1 MEIIGIE
8 RRIEAEGATA
18 VLRYTAR
25 KLEEAELESGEDA
38 GAALV
43 FDSLGFDELLD
54 LAEADDLR
62 PAFADRERL
71 AIQPGGWQSWSAG
84 WELVGRESL
93 PRRVRVVSEL
103 IKFTNRDGDEHG
115 RREIVGHFLMYL
127 RAGDDYLC
135 LASRDG
141 GALPPVTWRID
152 RKAGRVTMEAYA
164 PPAAFADGD
173 EVAEVRVFRAR
184 GFFGLKDELRRI
196 YGAERFGRLGFLF
209 GGAGRRGAAGLP
221 AAGSGAAGTGVIGSG
236 ACAYGK
242 DSVPGGFE
250 SWYNHYTD
258 IDERLILDDLE
269 ALDRTENLIA
279 RRYVR
284 RGRPVVFQID
294 DGWQRAVGEWEIEER
309 RFPGGLATIA
319 ERIEAKGWI
328 PGLWLAP
335 FLVTRKARVF
345 REKSEW
351 LLRERSGEPVVA
363 GFNDRW
369 DHRFYCLDISRPDV
383 LDYLSGVIDRAI
395 DEWGFRYLKLDFMYA
410 GLLSGAWAGGAAGQ
424 AAGANAEPAADRR
437 SAADGRKAAYR
448 FYEEACRRLT
458 ARTADQRGRPVAY
471 LGCGVPFGPSY
482 PHFPLSRIGADTRE
496 TWDWPKVRLIGHV
509 GRPSAY
515 ISLMDT
521 IGRSY
526 MDGTVFV
533 NDPDVV
539 FLRERN
545 CSLAANEKELI
556 ALVDFLLAS
565 QVMFSDDPVRLSP
578 EEAALTERIA
588 RLYEELADQG
598 PAAGVPADEEYGAVR
613 VARDVFRLE
622 SRSLRIAGLI
632 NLRGRP
638 FDLKRGTDERLF
650 AALTSGVP
658 LVDHRIKKTERSVR
672 FAPRSITI
680 VRL

>member
-8 RRIEAEGATA
+8 RRIEEEGATA

-25 KLEEAELESGEDA
+25 KLEEEELESGEDA
-38 GAALV
+38 VVV
-43 FDSLGFDELLD
+43 FDSLTFDDLLD
-54 LAEADDLR
+54 LIDADDALR
-62 PAFADRERL
+62 AAFADRRKL
-71 AIQPGGWQSWSAG
+71 AIKPGGWQSWSAG

-93 PRRVRVVSEL
+93 PRRVRVVPEL

-115 RREIVGHFLMYL
+115 KREIVGHFIMYL
-127 RAGDDYLC
+127 RSGDDYLC
-135 LASRDG
+135 IASREG

-152 RKAGRVTMEAYA
+152 RMAGRVTMEAYA
-164 PPAAFADGD
+164 APAAFADGD
-173 EVAEVRVFRAR
+173 AVAEIRVFRTL
-184 GFFGLKDELRRI
+184 GFFALKDELRRI
-196 YGAERFGRLGFLF
+196 YGGAERFARLGFLF
-209 GGAGRRGAAGLP
+209 GGAGLHNGAGLSGGAAGH
-221 AAGSGAAGTGVIGSG
+221 AGAGLRSPGDDAG
-236 ACAYGK
+236 AYGK

-269 ALDRTENLIA
+269 ALDRTDNLIA
-279 RRYVR
+279 RRYIR

-294 DGWQRAVGEWEIEER
+294 DGWQRAVGEWEIDER
-309 RFPGGLATIA
+309 RFPGGLASVA
-319 ERIEAKGWI
+319 EKIEAKGWI
-328 PGLWLAP
+328 PGLWIAP
-335 FLVTRKARVF
+335 FLVTRKARIF

-351 LLRERSGEPVVA
+351 LLRDASGEPVVA
-363 GFNDRW
+363 GFNNHW
-369 DHRFYCLDISRPDV
+369 DNRFYCLDISRRDV
-383 LDYLSGVIDRAI
+383 LDYLAGVIDRAV

-410 GLLSGAWAGGAAGQ
+410 GLLSGVWAGGAADGR
-424 AAGANAEPAADRR
+424 AAADSK
-437 SAADGRKAAYR
+437 SAADAKPVADAKHAAAYR

-458 ARTADQRGRPVAY
+458 GRIADKKGRPVAY

-496 TWDWPKVRLIGHV
+496 TWDWPQVRLIGHV

-515 ISLMDT
+515 VSLMDT

-545 CSLAANEKELI
+545 CSLTANEKELI

-565 QVMFSDDPVRLSP
+565 QVMFSDDPVHLSA
-578 EEAALTERIA
+578 EEAALTERIVK
-588 RLYEELADQG
+588 LYDELADQG
-598 PAAGVPADEEYGAVR
+598 PTDEEYGAVR
-613 VARDVFRLE
+613 VERNVFRLE

-638 FDLKRGTDERLF
+638 FDLRRGSEARLF
-650 AALTSGVP
+650 AALSSGVP
-658 LVDHRIKKTERSVR
+658 LVDHRIRKSAENLR

-680 VRL
+680 VRI